1 MNNDVKQIIYSYG
14 ADVCGIADIERFAAA
29 PPGFSPSDLF
39 RDCKS
44 VIVFGCAL
52 PRGITKAD
60 SRLVYGHYNS
70 LLCDEVD
77 KIALRGAKALE
88 RKFGAKAVPLPC
100 DNPYEYWDSRSEERR
115 VGKECRL

>member
-29 PPGFSPSDLF
+29 PPGFHHRICLETVNCHCIWMRASP
-39 RDCKS
+39 
-44 VIVFGCAL
+44 GN
-52 PRGITKAD
+52 TKAD

-77 KIALRGAKALE
+77 K
-88 RKFGAKAVPLPC
+88 
-100 DNPYEYWDSRSEERR
+100 
-115 VGKECRL
+115 